1 MPWLK
6 IAGKI
11 VALNVLAFVSALL
24 VSYTPVAQSYLLAVL
39 ISVLLCPLA
48 LGFVGA
54 RFLKLGSFATLAGI
68 NLIPILSA
76 LDDLF
81 RLGDP
86 VQIRWLVASILFA
99 WAGWRLGRI
108 KPPIEVPEP

>member
-1 MPWLK
+1 MVWVK

-11 VALNVLAFVSALL
+11 VALNVVAFVSALI
-24 VSYTPVAQSYLLAVL
+24 VGYTPVVQSYLSAVL

-48 LGFVGA
+48 LGFFGA
-54 RFLKLGSFATLAGI
+54 RILKLGPIATLAGI
-68 NLIPILSA
+68 NLIPVLSA

-86 VQIRWLVASILFA
+86 VQLRWLIASILFA

-108 KPPIEVPEP
+108 PIAAVVNNS